1 MVQLQQQS
9 GTANNAILA
18 VNSATLVQGS
28 LGSLATV
35 LLAAS
40 LTFTPIP
47 QVHTAI
53 AIERPGTV
61 GQFGNPFSHSFGEDT
76 TDFEGSIARF
86 YATLLAAQEPLGRD
100 FEQALY
106 KNLSDLYVRS

>member
-1 MVQLQQQS
+1 MLQLQQHP
-9 GTANNAILA
+9 GTANNAIIG
-18 VNSATLVQGS
+18 VNSATLVQGG
-28 LGSLATV
+28 LGSLATA

-47 QVHTAI
+47 QVPIAG

-61 GQFGNPFSHSFGEDT
+61 GQFGNPFSHSLHEDT

-86 YATLLAAQEPLGRD
+86 YATLRAVQEPLSRD